1 MRKKLKACGTFRD
14 SRDAAAEVAV
24 REAQH
29 RDEML
34 TAKAAERRVA
44 KAVARAAALLDEGDE
59 GDEDGGGGERAPAA
73 GDGQQLDPD
82 VFNQKLVRRLEG
94 VPREKRL
101 HMLDM
106 LSKMEADLSE
116 APSPSAAPKN

>member
-1 MRKKLKACGTFRD
+1 MVAPHLEMGKKERQRAKRVKKD
-14 SRDAAAEVAV
+14 
-24 REAQH
+24 EAK
-29 RDEML
+29 RV
-34 TAKAAERRVA
+34 KRR
-44 KAVARAAALLDEGDE
+44 
-59 GDEDGGGGERAPAA
+59 GGERAPAA